1 MNEQNFELILV
12 AACIVTG
19 LISVLLTLLIQRA
32 KSITGKFVIS
42 SNPNEDSVF
51 RVDINADTYNEFYNK
66 KLVLLEIVVDDAS
79 K

>member
-32 KSITGKFVIS
+32 KSVTGRFIIS

-51 RVDINADTYNEFYNK
+51 KTEFYADNYDVFYTK
-66 KLVLLEIVVDDAS
+66 KLVILNIVKDDAS